1 MGPLVSPWWPTNLT
15 IPCGESGKT
24 EPFGNTF
31 ECPIELSIS
40 DKRDTDTSRETTTF
54 DFLKR
59 LILVLTWVSLICIL
73 IKRAACYKRLWKK
86 PNGTDML
93 NTIFLRWH
101 KRYLL
106 ALVVIPIGD
115 VFYFFIIQ
123 LAESIRD
130 LRRTRV
136 RRTKEL

>member
-1 MGPLVSPWWPTNLT
+1 
-15 IPCGESGKT
+15 
-24 EPFGNTF
+24 
-31 ECPIELSIS
+31 
-40 DKRDTDTSRETTTF
+40 
-54 DFLKR
+54 
-59 LILVLTWVSLICIL
+59 
-73 IKRAACYKRLWKK
+73 
-86 PNGTDML
+86 ML